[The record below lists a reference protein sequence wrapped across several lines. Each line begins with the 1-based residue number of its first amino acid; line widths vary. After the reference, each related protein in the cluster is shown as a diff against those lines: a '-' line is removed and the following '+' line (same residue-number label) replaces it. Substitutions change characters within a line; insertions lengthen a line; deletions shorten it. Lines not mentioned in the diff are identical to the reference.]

1 MDGKSVYLEPIDLEN
16 VFTIRVDIK
25 KDDRGTFTRIW
36 EEEPILSEFKISQA
50 SVVRNPK
57 AGTLRG
63 LHFQSGSFSESKVI
77 QCVTGRVFDVIVDLR
92 KNSASYLRSFSIEIG
107 PECNFQGLFIPKG
120 FAHGYLTLLPKSTIV
135 YFMDEPYSA
144 VHSKGLKW
152 DDPSLN
158 IKWPGT
164 PTLISTRDRNWPI
177 LKQTNA

>member
-1 MDGKSVYLEPIDLEN
+1 MGDKSVYLEPVDLEN
-16 VFTIRVDIK
+16 VFTIKVAIK
-25 KDDRGTFTRIW
+25 EDARGTFTRIW

-50 SVVRNPK
+50 SVVSNPK
-57 AGTLRG
+57 TGTLRG

-77 QCVTGRVFDVIVDLR
+77 QCVSGRVFDVIVDLR
-92 KNSASYLRSFSIEIG
+92 KNSTNYLRSFSIEIG

-120 FAHGYLTLLPKSTIV
+120 FAHGYLTLLPESTIV

-144 VHSKGLKW
+144 EHSKGLKW

-158 IKWPGT
+158 IKWPRT
-164 PTLISTRDRNWPI
+164 PNLISTLDCNWPI